1 TVELEG
7 GSLVINEDGSYTFTP
22 NDNWNGT
29 VPVITYTT
37 NTGESATLTIE
48 VTPVD
53 DAPTIDVV
61 ANDFVENSASDG
73 DVAATYTTHDEDGDT
88 LTVDFTS

>member
-22 NDNWNGT
+22 NDNWNGS

-37 NTGESATLTIE
+37 NTGSTATLTLE

-53 DAPTIDVV
+53 DASLL
-61 ANDFVENSASDG
+61 ANDSQ
-73 DVAATYTTHDEDGDT
+73 TIDEDGVAT
-88 LTVDFTS
+88 GN